1 MCYTNK
7 GSSKNDIVT
16 RSVSAKGCWVVWIYG
31 CWVVWMWGCWGCMM
45 LGCMDVGVLGCKG
58 VNMGWG
64 VVM

>member
-31 CWVVWMWGCWGCMM
+31 Y
-45 LGCMDVGVLGCKG
+45 MDVGLYGCGG
-58 VNMGWG
+58 VG
-64 VVM
+64 VV